1 MNKAYSLFLLL
12 INLSQ
17 LHDERNTIRLFVEGL
32 GEIFKPARFHFH
44 KTGKDQSPGE
54 LEIRTR
60 NSLFGH
66 IRTDQAE
73 SLTEENKVLVN
84 NAVQM
89 LAVILERLDFDVKM
103 QDEKHSLEEVA
114 KKSFIKLSNTVEE
127 LRTARK
133 AALNLIEDL
142 NHEIEKR
149 KTYEKEL
156 KESEAKYRL
165 LIENQTD
172 LVVKV
177 DNEGRLLFVSPS
189 YCSKFGKNETELLGQ
204 KFMPLVHEDDQNST
218 TEAMKAIYSPPY
230 KTYIE
235 QRAKTPEGWVWLAWN
250 DTAITDKTGN
260 VLEIVGVGRDITDR
274 KKAEE
279 DLRKMKDRLQD
290 EVEEKTKEL
299 NERIAELERFRD
311 ATIEREFRIKELRD
325 ELEQLKR
332 NHNET

>member
-44 KTGKDQSPGE
+44 KTGKDQSTSE
-54 LEIRTR
+54 LEIRTK
-60 NSLFGH
+60 NSLFGY
-66 IRTDQAE
+66 ISTEQAE
-73 SLTEENKVLVN
+73 PLSRESKVLVN

-89 LAVILERLDFDVKM
+89 LAVILEHLNFDKRI
-103 QDEKHSLEEVA
+103 QEEKHALEEVA
-114 KKSFIKLSNTVEE
+114 KKSFIELSDTVEE
-127 LRTARK
+127 LRSARK

-156 KESEAKYRL
+156 QESEAKYRL

-177 DNEGRLLFVSPS
+177 DNEGRFLFVSPS
-189 YCSKFGKNETELLGQ
+189 YCFKFGKNETELLGQ

-218 TEAMKAIYSPPY
+218 IEAMKAIYSPPY

-235 QRAKTPEGWVWLAWN
+235 QRAKTPKGWVWLAWN
-250 DTAITDKTGN
+250 DTAITDEQGN
-260 VLEIVGVGRDITDR
+260 VLEIIGVARDITDR

-279 DLRKMKDRLQD
+279 RLFKLKDTLQE